1 MDWQWNRD
9 FIVLSLVSRYTIL
22 HSTTHEWEFGCWRPA
37 VHEKMSPC
45 DTMPQFAHI
54 IIINIG
60 SLNACKKFFHSRSI
74 FLFTQFSLSPSL
86 FISTYINSR
95 VSDIHSIS
103 IESNIMVEN
112 TIKKHFLLFLP
123 LPLLPFPS
131 HSNPFGSNSLP
142 AGWYMNAKSSSSMR
156 ENTKVFDEKSRIRT
170 KVFAFWNENRILLV
184 SPHPPLSLH
193 RCMQK

>member
-74 FLFTQFSLSPSL
+74 FLFTQFSLSLSL
-86 FISTYINSR
+86 YLDLHKFSCFWHPFHIYWEQYYGREYNKKALSSFFA
-95 VSDIHSIS
+95 SAASSIS
-103 IESNIMVEN
+103 IPFESIRFELAAGWMIYECKEQL
-112 TIKKHFLLFLP
+112 IDERKYKSFRWKI
-123 LPLLPFPS
+123 S
-131 HSNPFGSNSLP
+131 HSHKSFRFLKRKSN
-142 AGWYMNAKSSSSMR
+142 
-156 ENTKVFDEKSRIRT
+156 
-170 KVFAFWNENRILLV
+170 LLV